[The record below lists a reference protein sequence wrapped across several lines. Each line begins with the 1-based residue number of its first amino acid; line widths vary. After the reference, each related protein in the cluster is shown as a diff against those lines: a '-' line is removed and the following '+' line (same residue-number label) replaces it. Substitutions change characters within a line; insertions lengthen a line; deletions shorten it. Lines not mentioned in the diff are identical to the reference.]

1 MNIYIIK
8 HKTGQIMSVNRTIL
22 GCSMELYGLDIKSI
36 GGLEASCE
44 SLQTALATS
53 PHVECLDNNGQAYIA
68 ERHFVSN

>member
-1 MNIYIIK
+1 
-8 HKTGQIMSVNRTIL
+8 MSVNRTIL

>member
-1 MNIYIIK
+1 
-8 HKTGQIMSVNRTIL
+8 
-22 GCSMELYGLDIKSI
+22 MELYGLDIKSI